1 MLSLLQEELKEMVTM
16 AARAIRRGSISFGL
30 VSILIEVLSA
40 TQREDYTS
48 LNQLCEKGHII
59 KYKKWCPVEEREV
72 PWSEIQKGYEITK
85 NNYVVLEKEEIENI
99 KLKTTNTI
107 EIKEFINSEE
117 FDPLFIEKNYYN
129 NTTNKREDMRDI
141 KDETIQIKPKILN

>member
-1 MLSLLQEELKEMVTM
+1 LRFFLLQ
-16 AARAIRRGSISFGL
+16 
-30 VSILIEVLSA
+30 
-40 TQREDYTS
+40 QREDSAS
-48 LNQLCEKGHII
+48 LNQLCEKGHKI

-72 PWSEIQKGYEITK
+72 PWSEIKKGYEITK